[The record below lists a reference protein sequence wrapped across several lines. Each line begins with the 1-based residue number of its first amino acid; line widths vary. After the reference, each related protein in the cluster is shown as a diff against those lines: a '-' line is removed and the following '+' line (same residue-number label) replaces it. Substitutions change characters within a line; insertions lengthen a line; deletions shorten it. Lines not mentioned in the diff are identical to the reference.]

1 MAIATHASLSTGQYF
16 NRRMEFLMKA
26 SIRTLVTIVSL
37 AASTAVFA
45 QTYNEAPLQQQQQQ
59 PPQQQPPQQAQSQQ
73 SPAGAQAPQWA
84 APHAAY
90 TGKTR
95 AQVYAEL
102 VEAQRSGQLAYLNRT
117 VYAHH

>member
-1 MAIATHASLSTGQYF
+1 
-16 NRRMEFLMKA
+16 MKA

-59 PPQQQPPQQAQSQQ
+59 PPQQQPPQQPPQQAQSQQ

>member
-1 MAIATHASLSTGQYF
+1 MTMQTHVSLSTGQYF

-26 SIRTLVTIVSL
+26 SIRTLVTIAAL
-37 AASTAVFA
+37 ASGTTVFA

-59 PPQQQPPQQAQSQQ
+59 QTPAQSQLN
-73 SPAGAQAPQWA
+73 PAGTQAPQWTA
-84 APHAAY
+84 TNTAY
-90 TGKTR
+90 MGKTR

-102 VEAQRSGQLAYLNRT
+102 VEAQRDGQIAYLNRT